1 MKEVTYGVREFQAR
15 VSEAIR
21 AVHEGKRVVVVSRN
35 RPVAEMVLPRKPARR
50 MSSLERKLERLY
62 ESGKLS
68 RPLKTG
74 PMPPIHPVPMP
85 GILEEFLANRR

>member
-1 MKEVTYGVREFQAR
+1 MKEVTYGVRDFQAH

-35 RPVAEMVLPRKPARR
+35 RPVAEMVLPRKPARK
-50 MSSLERKLERLY
+50 MTSLERKLERLY

-74 PMPPIHPVPMP
+74 PIPRFKGVPMP
-85 GILEEFLANRR
+85 GVVEEFLANRR